1 MLTRLDEKARLLI
14 PAEIRKKLG
23 FLEKDAVF
31 LEPVGPGEFRVIRLD
46 QMVKESRG
54 MYSHLK
60 ETHEDITGSFIK
72 ERRLEASLEE
82 EKDEK
87 TSS

>member
-23 FLEKDAVF
+23 FMEKDAVF
-31 LEPVGPGEFRVIRLD
+31 LEPVGPGEFRVIRLEK
-46 QMVKESRG
+46 MIKESRG
-54 MYSHLK
+54 MYSRLK
-60 ETHEDITGSFIK
+60 EAREDITESFIK

-82 EKDEK
+82 EKDDQ
-87 TSS
+87 TCS